1 MNFDEYRNTIWLK
14 EHPFASLVAKMDSG
28 SETEI
33 DTYCLQRIDWIKY
46 CIDHNCAEGIDN
58 AVIDKLFEL
67 IIEYFEAQAVSE
79 TTSRDCFL
87 APSTSF
93 QTLFEICR
101 KSFSFTKEQ
110 LEKKDDLLLNKMI
123 DVFNKIYYDK
133 PFSFNSVLKK
143 VHSWFVFRQF
153 FCNKVKIGFSPS
165 EYYIPYNFYQEFREE
180 MLELRN
186 ADFDA
191 TSEFAEYALWVY
203 GNAKKVPR
211 QNMIGDLINFNTFA
225 IQCCRNALVA
235 AQLNGYFEYIESIKN
250 RIRKIQ
256 SDIVSTPT
264 IFISYNWGK
273 DKLVDEIQKCIGKYA
288 IIKRDKNE
296 LKFGDSITE
305 FMNTIRQEDFALI
318 VVSDD
323 YLKSDACMYELTTLF
338 KDQGADNFSK
348 KVLFLI
354 CDDALSIY
362 SADGRS
368 TYVEFWDNKYKELI
382 TRRGQL
388 TPESSVEITQSI
400 RTVSFIRLQI
410 GEFLEYIKDVKNFS
424 EKDAI
429 QVISA
434 FVSEIHCEGKIG
446 RNAVEDFYL
455 FMKSRSL
462 DTE

>member
-1 MNFDEYRNTIWLK
+1 MDFDEYRNTLWLK
-14 EHPFASLVAKMDSG
+14 EHPLASLAAKMDSG
-28 SETEI
+28 NETEI
-33 DTYCLQRIDWIKY
+33 DTYCLQRINWIKY
-46 CIDHNCAEGIDN
+46 CIDHNCAEEIDN
-58 AVIDKLFEL
+58 VVIDELFAL
-67 IIEYFEAQAVSE
+67 IIKYFEMQAVSE

-93 QTLFEICR
+93 QSLFEICQE
-101 KSFSFTKEQ
+101 SFSFTKEQ
-110 LEKKDDLLLNKMI
+110 LEKKDDQLLDKMI
-123 DVFNKIYYDK
+123 DVFNKIYKDK

-165 EYYIPYNFYQEFREE
+165 EYYIPYNFYQAFREE

-186 ADFDA
+186 TDFDA
-191 TSEFAEYALWVY
+191 TSDFAEYALWLY
-203 GNAKKVPR
+203 GNAKTIPR
-211 QNMIGDLINFNTFA
+211 QSMIGDLINFHTFA

-264 IFISYNWGK
+264 IFISYKWSK
-273 DKLVDEIQKCIGKYA
+273 EELVDEIQKSIGKFA

-318 VVSDD
+318 VVSDE

-338 KDQGADNFSK
+338 KDQGAENFSK

-362 SADGRS
+362 STDGRS

-382 TRRGQL
+382 TRRDQL

-400 RTVSFIRLQI
+400 RTVSFVRLQI
-410 GEFLEYIKDVKNFS
+410 GEFLEYIKDVNNFGEKN
-424 EKDAI
+424 AI
-429 QVISA
+429 QTISE
-434 FVSEIHCEGKIG
+434 FVSKIHCEGKIG
-446 RNAVEDFYL
+446 RNPVEDFYL
-455 FMKSRSL
+455 YMKSRSL

>member
-14 EHPFASLVAKMDSG
+14 EHPLASLAAKMDSRN
-28 SETEI
+28 ETEI
-33 DTYCLQRIDWIKY
+33 DNCCLQRIDWIKY
-46 CIDHNCAEGIDN
+46 CIDHNCAEEIDN
-58 AVIDKLFEL
+58 VVIDELFAL
-67 IIEYFEAQAVSE
+67 IIKCFEMQAGSE

-93 QTLFEICR
+93 QSLFEICQE
-101 KSFSFTKEQ
+101 SFHFTKEQ
-110 LEKKDDLLLNKMI
+110 LEKKDDLLLNRMI
-123 DVFNKIYYDK
+123 DVFNKIYKDK
-133 PFSFNSVLKK
+133 PFSFNTVLKK
-143 VHSWFVFRQF
+143 VHSWFIFRQF

-165 EYYIPYNFYQEFREE
+165 EYYISYNFYQEFREE
-180 MLELRN
+180 MVDLRN

-191 TSEFAEYALWVY
+191 ISEFAEYALWLY
-203 GNAKKVPR
+203 ENAKKIPR
-211 QNMIGDLINFNTFA
+211 QNMIGDLINFHTFA

-256 SDIVSTPT
+256 SDMVSTPT

-273 DKLVDEIQKCIGKYA
+273 DKLVDEIQKCIGKFA

-318 VVSDD
+318 VLSDA
-323 YLKSDACMYELTTLF
+323 YLKSDACIYELTTLF

-362 SADGRS
+362 SIDGRS

-382 TRRGQL
+382 ARRDQL

-400 RTVSFIRLQI
+400 RTVSFVRLQI
-410 GEFLEYIKDVKNFS
+410 GEFLEYIKDVNNFGEKN
-424 EKDAI
+424 AI
-429 QVISA
+429 QTISE
-434 FVSEIHCEGKIG
+434 FVSKIHCEGKIG
-446 RNAVEDFYL
+446 RNPVEDFYL
-455 FMKSRSL
+455 YMKSHSL